1 MLFSKCPATI
11 TRRRFTRVAVAALVA
26 AIGIGTAF
34 PCSAADPAQ
43 VAQTLPKTPKAVVEY
58 FHTALLHV
66 MKNAATLGVRGRYDA
81 LAPKVAEV
89 YDLNRWIRLATGQFW
104 READEGQK
112 QQLKSAFQEM
122 SAATYAS
129 QFDGYDGETF
139 KTIGERPGPQ
149 NTVLVQTQITRTDK
163 EPVGLTYVMIEA
175 SDRWRVVDILLSD
188 KISQLAVRRSE
199 YSSLLKQSGIKGLI
213 SKLKEITGNLLAS
226 Q

>member
-1 MLFSKCPATI
+1 M
-11 TRRRFTRVAVAALVA
+11 LVA
-26 AIGIGTAF
+26 LIVSGTAL
-34 PCSAADPAQ
+34 PCFAANPAA

-58 FHTALLHV
+58 FHTALLDV

-104 READEGQK
+104 REANEEQK
-112 QQLKSAFQEM
+112 QQIESAFQKM

-149 NTVLVQTQITRTDK
+149 NTVLVQTQITRADK

-175 SDRWRVVDILLSD
+175 SDRWRVVDILLGD

-199 YSSLLKQSGIKGLI
+199 YSSLLKQSGIDGLI